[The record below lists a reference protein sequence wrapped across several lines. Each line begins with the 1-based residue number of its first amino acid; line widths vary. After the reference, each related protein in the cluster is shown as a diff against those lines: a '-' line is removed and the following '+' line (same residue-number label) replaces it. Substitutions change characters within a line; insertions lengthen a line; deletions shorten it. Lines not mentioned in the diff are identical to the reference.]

1 MKMKGICKE
10 ISKSLGLTFLSTPL
24 FYRWCFSHQRYEW
37 YDPFENIGGIAPDM
51 DTLKK
56 SIRQRYRCS
65 QCGGYHVSYVYNL
78 DTRSLEHFY
87 DWINSN

>member
-1 MKMKGICKE
+1 MKGICKE
-10 ISKSLGLTFLSTPL
+10 INKSLGLTFLSTPV
-24 FYRWCFSHQRYEW
+24 FIRFCFKHNRYEW
-37 YDPFENIGGIAPDM
+37 YDPFSEKGGVAPDIA
-51 DTLKK
+51 TLKK
-56 SIRQRYRCS
+56 SLKQHYTCP